1 MQEYISPSVPVN
13 TNTSSRMKTIF
24 RAGFIAGILDISAAM
39 VTYMIMV
46 PGKNPVNIL
55 NYVAS
60 GVFGKETAYAGGLT
74 MSLLGLIFHFVIA
87 FIWAILFFLIYPYF
101 NKLVK
106 NKWVAGILYGIL
118 VWIIM
123 TRVVVPLSNTPK
135 NPFKLSSAI
144 IGVVTIIICIG
155 IPISLIADH
164 YYRQFKKNHYK

>member
-1 MQEYISPSVPVN
+1 
-13 TNTSSRMKTIF
+13 MKPIF

-39 VTYMIMV
+39 VTYMIMA

-55 NYVAS
+55 HYIAS

-74 MSLLGLIFHFVIA
+74 TTLLGLIFHFAIA
-87 FIWAILFFLIYPYF
+87 FIWTTLFFLLFPSF

-123 TRVVVPLSNTPK
+123 NKVVVPLSNTPK

-144 IGVVTIIICIG
+144 IGVLTIIICIG
-155 IPISLIADH
+155 IPISLFADH
-164 YYRQFKKNHYK
+164 YYRQIKKDHRK